1 MSTQLITW
9 TRRNHSRENF
19 RISYICLGGFITPP
33 PQRANDSQSQEER
46 GEEPQPIRQIIGEYL
61 SDWMTEKEELCSFSP
76 SSDSSHGSS
85 IPSSPLEHDVQVP
98 SDLHIMTSLL
108 QEELSQFEDYFL
120 SDFSPAKVEKWQ
132 KSHKSVQGM
141 DSTLCYEFPYA
152 SHSPSQSETTNPLLV
167 SLGELDQV
175 GFCGGPIGRPKML
188 RPAAFNNVPSH
199 YGGRRVAPNSFREGM
214 EVSQKQTWSLQKET
228 WTSKE
233 SYSGFDSMVLDHSS
247 VDRTFG
253 KSAGSVKK
261 VKECAILL
269 KEEENYCF
277 RGDVFCSVEMAPGYC
292 VGSPL
297 NSHHAKKDSHLMPGM
312 KNVGWQDRMDIPFLQ
327 CSVNGRNL
335 EFSEPE
341 TAEEYFYQH
350 GVGPVEPCSGFMD
363 PMDSVS
369 VKGGGGG
376 IPPEV
381 HQQSHHRPYHECL
394 GESFECVL
402 GGDSMVSTLHSRPMQ
417 RPKDKLCS
425 LKAADLKVGVPLD
438 GHPGERKQK
447 KRDQNKTAAHRYR
460 QRKRAELDSLEA
472 ELQGLEGQNRA
483 LRDKAES
490 VEREIQYVKDLL
502 IEVYKARSQ
511 RIKDDIS
518 A

>member
-1 MSTQLITW
+1 MA
-9 TRRNHSRENF
+9 
-19 RISYICLGGFITPP
+19 GFITPP
-33 PQRANDSQSQEER
+33 PQRANDNQSQEER
-46 GEEPQPIRQIIGEYL
+46 GEEPLPKRQIIGEYL
-61 SDWMTEKEELCSFSP
+61 SDWMSEKEELCSYSP
-76 SSDSSHGSS
+76 SSESSHGSS
-85 IPSSPLEHDVQVP
+85 IPASPLEHDVQVP

-120 SDFSPAKVEKWQ
+120 SDFSTAKVEKWQ

-152 SHSPSQSETTNPLLV
+152 SHSPSQSETNPLLV

-188 RPAAFNNVPSH
+188 RPAAFNGVPSH
-199 YGGRRVAPNSFREGM
+199 YGGRRMAPNSFREGM
-214 EVSQKQTWSLQKET
+214 DSQKQTWSLQKET

-253 KSAGSVKK
+253 KNAGSVKK

-292 VGSPL
+292 VGGPL
-297 NSHHAKKDSHLMPGM
+297 NSHPKKESHLMHGM

-341 TAEEYFYQH
+341 AAEEYFYQH
-350 GVGPVEPCSGFMD
+350 GVGAAEPCPGFMD
-363 PMDSVS
+363 PLDVS
-369 VKGGGGG
+369 VKGGV
-376 IPPEV
+376 PET
-381 HQQSHHRPYHECL
+381 QQSHRPYHECL

-402 GGDSMVSTLHSRPMQ
+402 GGDSMVSSIHRPMQ

-425 LKAADLKVGVPLD
+425 LKADLKAVPLD
-438 GHPGERKQK
+438 GNPGERKQK